1 MSIIVD
7 SSHTFLSSYSDS
19 PFSASEEIFTLID
32 HKNCISYIF
41 VHEKRRVNSRAIIR
55 VVDYKNKIAKE
66 ERSRTLRFKIKSTF
80 SSLGFIKK
88 TAVHEKDIG
97 NAEKNAQ
104 KERTDFSILSSINLF
119 Y

>member
-1 MSIIVD
+1 MHCII
-7 SSHTFLSSYSDS
+7 SG
-19 PFSASEEIFTLID
+19 I
-32 HKNCISYIF
+32 
-41 VHEKRRVNSRAIIR
+41 
-55 VVDYKNKIAKE
+55 
-66 ERSRTLRFKIKSTF
+66 KIKSTF